1 MAAADLIGFDNSA
14 EAVDIEDWPQ
24 IEQRVLFHEVHA
36 HNGPM
41 VSPEQVQAFIE
52 TVVARGRFNML
63 ILELK
68 SGLQYTSHPE
78 LARKDAWTPA
88 QLKTVLNTAR
98 HFGIEVIPA
107 LNTPAHSRWLGR
119 AHPELIEDETANLL
133 CTQNPKTRELISDL
147 YQELWMLYDQPKYI
161 HIGHD
166 EIGWRTHRK
175 HETQRCVRCQGTP
188 RWQLLTEDL
197 LWHHKTLADL
207 GVKPMLWSDMLVKG
221 WHGKQGG
228 MFRASN
234 RIEPSLRPDF
244 VVMSWGRTGDS
255 IGEWAEPIDSMP

>member
-1 MAAADLIGFDNSA
+1 SICATDEVQIASADWLKNELTRITGHTLISSCEGTPSIRFEKPNRALQSKEGFVLKSRKNGLSIQASGRRGSFYGAMAAADLIGFDNSA

-107 LNTPAHSRWLGR
+107 LN
-119 AHPELIEDETANLL
+119 
-133 CTQNPKTRELISDL
+133 
-147 YQELWMLYDQPKYI
+147 
-161 HIGHD
+161 
-166 EIGWRTHRK
+166 
-175 HETQRCVRCQGTP
+175 
-188 RWQLLTEDL
+188 
-197 LWHHKTLADL
+197 
-207 GVKPMLWSDMLVKG
+207 
-221 WHGKQGG
+221 
-228 MFRASN
+228 
-234 RIEPSLRPDF
+234 
-244 VVMSWGRTGDS
+244 
-255 IGEWAEPIDSMP
+255 